1 MSAFTD
7 ENALDNPVWSCLA
20 TRHAHLAKGGRLAL
34 RYRPEFSPLA
44 GIPAA
49 AAENVEAL
57 RDLVG
62 VGEDLS
68 VAGAYVPEPLA
79 DWETQQR
86 IRIAQMIRRETAPL
100 PEGGAQISVL
110 SAADV
115 GDMLALVDL
124 THPGPFRVRTIELG
138 TFVGI
143 RRHGQLLAMA
153 GERMWVGNYRE
164 VSGICTHPDAQRRGL
179 ARALMGH
186 VINRM
191 LSAGQTPFL
200 HVDSSNER
208 VIALYE
214 ALGFVRRAVFPLVH
228 AKRIR

>member
-208 VIALYE
+208 AIALYE